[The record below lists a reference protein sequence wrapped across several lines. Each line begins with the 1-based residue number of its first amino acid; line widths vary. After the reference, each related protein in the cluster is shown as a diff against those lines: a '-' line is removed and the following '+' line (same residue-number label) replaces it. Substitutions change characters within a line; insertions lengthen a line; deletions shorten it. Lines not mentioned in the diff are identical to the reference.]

1 MGFRFYEV
9 FRRDKSVK
17 TKHRSAIAMG
27 WARRNGEPL
36 LLMDM
41 MGFFG
46 WADEIVLKLDR
57 GGDCTTL

>member
-1 MGFRFYEV
+1 M
-9 FRRDKSVK
+9 FRRDKSVE

-27 WARRNGEPL
+27 WARQNGGSL

-46 WADEIVLKLDR
+46 WGDEIVLKLEH